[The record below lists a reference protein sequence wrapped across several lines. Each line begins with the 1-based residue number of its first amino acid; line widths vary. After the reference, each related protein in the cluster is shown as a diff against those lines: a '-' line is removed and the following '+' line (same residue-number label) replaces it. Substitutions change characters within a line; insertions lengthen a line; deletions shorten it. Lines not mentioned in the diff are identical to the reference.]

1 MFEKIRSSVKRLLS
15 LPLVDEKAIEDAIR
29 DIQRALILADVDI
42 RLVVEL
48 SEKIRKKVK
57 EAKEKDYLSAKEVVL
72 KVVYDELLRILG
84 GKEKPRILTKGRIL
98 VMGLYGQGKT
108 TTVAK
113 LARYYQKRGFK
124 VGIICCDIHR
134 AAAYEQIKQLV
145 EKYNIETFFDEDLEK
160 CLKEG
165 LAKFS
170 DKDIIIID
178 SAGRDSFKEDLVE
191 ELRKIN
197 EIAKPDEKI
206 LVISADIGQSAR
218 KHIEAFSDA
227 VGIDGIIITKM
238 DSSAKGGGAL
248 AAAYLCNARV
258 KFIGTGEKI
267 DDIEEFDAERY
278 LRAMLGFADI
288 EGLLRKIRE
297 LEGGISEEEIL
308 KGKFTLKTFYKQLQT
323 MQKIGPLKQVM
334 QMIGLVNLPEE
345 AIKVS
350 EEKLRKF
357 KYIMDSMRRVE
368 LENPEII
375 DYKRMQRIAKG
386 SGTTVKDVKELL
398 QYYNQTKKLM
408 KMAKSERRLRRFLRK
423 FGLDL
428 QGAF

>member
-1 MFEKIRSSVKRLLS
+1 MFEKIRASVKRLLS
-15 LPLVDEKAIEDAIR
+15 LPLVDEKAMEDAIR

-42 RLVVEL
+42 HLVAEL
-48 SEKIRKKVK
+48 SEKIRKKAR

-84 GKEKPRILTKGRIL
+84 GKDKPRILTKGKVL

-113 LARYYQKRGFK
+113 LARYYQKRGLK
-124 VGIICCDIHR
+124 VGIVCCDVHR
-134 AAAYEQIKQLV
+134 AAAYEQINQLV
-145 EKYNIETFFDEDLEK
+145 RKYNIETFFDTNIEK

-165 LAKFS
+165 LTRFK
-170 DKDIIIID
+170 DKDIVIID
-178 SAGRDSFKEDLVE
+178 SAGRDSFKEDLIG

-197 EIAKPDEKI
+197 EIAEPDEKI

-218 KHIEAFSDA
+218 KHIESFNRV
-227 VGIDGIIITKM
+227 VGINGIIITKM

-248 AAAYLCNARV
+248 AAAYLCNAKV

-288 EGLLRKIRE
+288 EGLLRKVKE
-297 LEGGISEEEIL
+297 LEKDISEEEIW
-308 KGKFTLKTFYKQLQT
+308 KEKFTLKTFYRQLQV
-323 MQKIGPLKQVM
+323 MQKLGPLKQVM
-334 QMIGLVNLPEE
+334 QMMGLVNLPDE
-345 AIKVS
+345 AVRVG
-350 EEKLRKF
+350 EEKLKKF

-408 KMAKSERRLRRFLRK
+408 KIAKSEKKLKRFLRK
-423 FGLDL
+423 FGLSL
-428 QGAF
+428 QNAF